1 MTTSMTIPISQRLI
15 LSEKLHLLVVEEEE
29 GGEGADV
36 DEAETILPPSEPP
49 HWSPVRS
56 RNTSRALH

>member
-15 LSEKLHLLVVEEEE
+15 LSEKLHLLVVVEAE
-29 GGEGADV
+29 GEGADV
-36 DEAETILPPSEPP
+36 DEAETILPPSGPP

>member
-15 LSEKLHLLVVEEEE
+15 LSEKLHLLVVEEE

-36 DEAETILPPSEPP
+36 DEAETILPPSEPL

>member
-1 MTTSMTIPISQRLI
+1 MTIPISQRLI

-36 DEAETILPPSEPP
+36 DEAETILPPSGPP